1 MADVLIALNVA
12 LITIIRPLYSCYN
25 QKCWLWKYMAWLSC
39 AILDRMA
46 FFIEYILDFKG
57 ENSVC
62 MSRKIFMLFAY
73 LQKFCQLSKCSYLVK
88 RKLSFKS
95 KEYRYFSIL
104 LSLSGKHKKNISEPQ
119 MISRYFLDRSSIL
132 KFFQHHSKIHIV
144 LLYYKTQVYSVFSFE
159 KIENK
164 T

>member
-1 MADVLIALNVA
+1 MADVLIALNGA

-144 LLYYKTQVYSVFSFE
+144 LLYYKNSSLVYFLLR
-159 KIENK
+159 K
-164 T
+164 